1 VDNANAQ
8 YDPVKLTH
16 DVFRLLLD
24 KGLPVDREAGD
35 FDAAVDGAGQILRWL
50 GVEPVTSEQNAS
62 YRQLDLDGQ
71 LAYNRRVHGD

>member
-1 VDNANAQ
+1 MNGEHAQ
-8 YDPVKLTH
+8 YDPLLLTH
-16 DVFRLLLD
+16 EVFRLLLD

-35 FDAAVDGAGQILRWL
+35 FDAAVDGAAQILRWL
-50 GVEPVTSEQNAS
+50 GVEPVISERDAG